1 MTDEKTTV
9 MPPVRVS
16 GSTGVRGARRRE
28 RRLLRTLTRLMAVIC
43 VTYVGGG
50 VVFAVT
56 LVQPGPWRV
65 GVIIATVVA
74 GVIAF
79 LPITAYRMRE

>member
-1 MTDEKTTV
+1 
-9 MPPVRVS
+9 MPPV
-16 GSTGVRGARRRE
+16 RRRE

-43 VTYVGGG
+43 AAYVVGG

-65 GVIIATVVA
+65 GVIITAVAA
-74 GVIAF
+74 GVAAF
-79 LPITAYRMRE
+79 LPMLVYRLRG